1 MKYIYKHGNK
11 FWYQRAVPFKLVELV
26 GVRSIKV
33 SLNTNKIQTAITR
46 SKLQA
51 IEHKKMFNKLAEK
64 QQNSFLEILKNKKIK
79 LKNYEINFLD
89 DYEDYISDVIF
100 SNESF
105 SKINVSSIK
114 KYFSDIHKSIPVL
127 SVFFS
132 DIFIKEFQF
141 KPNQFINFKKTVKK
155 FISICGDKPINS
167 YNSGDIQKIDLML
180 VDKGFRLHFLRKVFL
195 MAFDKFEIN
204 KKIFPPTKSISIKKK
219 LSKSSIT
226 FEDFK
231 KIENY
236 CKRCPSVESSLL
248 SMMLYSGSNLY
259 ELMGLETSDIY
270 LDKFQSFIIIRNNST
285 RPIKSIYK
293 NRTIPLI
300 GISKSGAQ
308 FILNKLNDGKVLF
321 DKKKIKNLE
330 NLIKKILINNS
341 IIKPLGGIKSFFI
354 SRLIKIECPEE
365 VILEIIGRSK
375 KNNLYNREISLDM
388 KKSWLE
394 QLEYS
399 DTNILL

>member
-248 SMMLYSGSNLY
+248 SIMLYTGSNLY